1 MLNKILLALGVVVIV
16 SALGK
21 PHAVKT
27 DDEAFTTVLTY
38 PSHFFRERSDM

>member
-27 DDEAFTTVLTY
+27 DDEAFTTVLAY